1 MNVEILINPERAN
14 ILCEILK
21 KLKLF
26 TESFVLMINNER
38 LYIQGMDSSHII
50 IFDLNLSS
58 DWFDTIDVKENNNY
72 EFGLHT
78 TILAKILSIKSE
90 KQYMRIYNEKNN
102 IDKLGIDFINGNE
115 SDYDKFFEIPL
126 MDIDYDLLEIPTTDY
141 DASIIMEAKN
151 YKNIIDDF
159 NGLDFQDVK
168 IKCCEENIEFS
179 SESSQ
184 GNMQLCVK
192 EAQIHKY
199 EIIQDEEIK
208 NNFNLKFISKMC
220 QFKVSKYIS
229 IQQSN
234 GIPIEIKYLLNPT
247 ADLDGNDD
255 NSSIE
260 KLTNHWFKFYL
271 APCTS
276 DDDELY

>member
-1 MNVEILINPERAN
+1 MNVEILIKPERAN

-90 KQYMRIYNEKNN
+90 KQYMRIYNEENN

-151 YKNIIDDF
+151 YKNII
-159 NGLDFQDVK
+159 G
-168 IKCCEENIEFS
+168 
-179 SESSQ
+179 
-184 GNMQLCVK
+184 
-192 EAQIHKY
+192 
-199 EIIQDEEIK
+199 
-208 NNFNLKFISKMC
+208 
-220 QFKVSKYIS
+220 
-229 IQQSN
+229 
-234 GIPIEIKYLLNPT
+234 
-247 ADLDGNDD
+247 
-255 NSSIE
+255 
-260 KLTNHWFKFYL
+260 
-271 APCTS
+271 
-276 DDDELY
+276 